1 MSVLI
6 SLTPDVVAS
15 VALAAYKKFVD
26 QTGTI
31 PARMWISWKGWNLLS
46 ECKEADT
53 FVDYSEAGIPSF
65 NGIPI
70 SIDAAMLD
78 DLIYFLGE

>member
-1 MSVLI
+1 MT
-6 SLTPDVVAS
+6 LTPLTTDNVAA

-31 PARMWISWKGWNLLS
+31 PGRLWVSWKGWNLLD

-53 FVDYSEAGIPSF
+53 FVDCSESGIPSF

-70 SIDAAMLD
+70 SIDSAMLD

>member
-1 MSVLI
+1 MSTLI
-6 SLTPDVVAS
+6 PLTSDVVAS

-31 PARMWISWKGWNLLS
+31 PARMWISWKGWYLLS
-46 ECKEADT
+46 ECKEADN